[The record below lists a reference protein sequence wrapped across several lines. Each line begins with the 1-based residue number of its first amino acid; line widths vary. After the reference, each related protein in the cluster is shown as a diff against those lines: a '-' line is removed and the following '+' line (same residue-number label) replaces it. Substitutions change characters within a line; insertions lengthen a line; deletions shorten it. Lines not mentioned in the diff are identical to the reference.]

1 LITKPKDRLTAEQAM
16 THPWISSFATS
27 GEKATSA
34 ETLTRSLKNIYVF
47 KNLERLKKAVLT
59 YIATQL
65 NEKETISLKQ
75 VFQQFDKNGDGLITI
90 EELYNAL
97 SKFKTKEEIKE
108 IMDSCD
114 INSKGNI
121 DYTEFIAATMDESI
135 YLQKDKLLAAFN
147 LFDKDKSGKISTSE
161 LKEILG
167 KDTDFSEQVW
177 SDMIKQV
184 DKNGDGE
191 IDYDEFMGMMYD
203 IRKQLSKLK

>member
-1 LITKPKDRLTAEQAM
+1 MALS
-16 THPWISSFATS
+16 HPWITGFSQAS
-27 GEKATSA
+27 EKSTSA
-34 ETLTRSLKNIYVF
+34 DTLTKSLKNIYVF

-65 NEKETISLKQ
+65 TEKESGSLKV

-90 EELYNAL
+90 EELQSAL

-114 INSKGNI
+114 INLKGNI
-121 DYTEFIAATMDESI
+121 DYTEFIAATMDESV
-135 YLQKDKLLAAFN
+135 YLQKDKLLAAFSE
-147 LFDKDKSGKISTSE
+147 FDRDKSGKISAVE

-167 KDTDFSEQVW
+167 KGTDFNEKVW

-184 DKNGDGE
+184 DTNGDGE
-191 IDYDEFMGMMYD
+191 IDSDEFMAMMYD
-203 IRKQLSKLK
+203 IRKQINKLK